1 MAKLK
6 NLKIK
11 NRPALKKIVNRL
23 HRQGKK
29 VVFTN
34 GCYDILHIGHVQLF
48 RKSRS
53 LGDALIVGIN
63 SDSSIRRLKGP
74 GRPLVGQDDRARV
87 LEALE
92 PVDYVAVFGEDTPY
106 ELISEIKPDILV
118 KGSDYRMNEIVGRGI
133 VKRVVRFPLVKGRS
147 TSGLI
152 EKIVRRY
159 GKTAR

>member
-1 MAKLK
+1 MAKLR
-6 NLKIK
+6 NSKIK
-11 NRPALKKIVNRL
+11 DRPALKKIVNRL
-23 HRQGKK
+23 HKQGKK

-34 GCYDILHIGHVQLF
+34 GCYDILHLGHVQLF

-53 LGDALIVGIN
+53 LGDALVVGIN

-74 GRPLVGQDDRARV
+74 GRPLVGQNDRARV

-106 ELISEIKPDILV
+106 ELISDIKPDILV

-133 VKRVVRFPLVKGRS
+133 VKRVVRFPLIKGRS

-152 EKIVRRY
+152 GKIVRRY